1 MAWGA
6 ASPTQQAIRGEY
18 FGRLHYAK
26 INGFANLFMT
36 AGSVAGPAI
45 AGYVHDAVDTYDP
58 TFLGFAAISLVS
70 GLVIWHARRPT
81 LKPRSPS
88 VAAP

>member
-1 MAWGA
+1 
-6 ASPTQQAIRGEY
+6 
-18 FGRLHYAK
+18 
-26 INGFANLFMT
+26 MT

-70 GLVIWHARRPT
+70 GLVIWHARRPH
-81 LKPRSPS
+81 PQASQPVGRSAIIPTGCPS
-88 VAAP
+88 KRVEKR